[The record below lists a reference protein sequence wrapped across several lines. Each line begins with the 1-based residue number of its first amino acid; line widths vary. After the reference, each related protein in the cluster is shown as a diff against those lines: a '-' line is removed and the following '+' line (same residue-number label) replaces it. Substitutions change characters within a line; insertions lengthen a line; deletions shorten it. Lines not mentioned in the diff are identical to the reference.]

1 MTALAPAPTPDAT
14 APAEVPRGSL
24 LRAEVRRFRSRRFIQ
39 VLLALTLAGFVLA
52 VGLAAATEYGNPTP
66 AALAEAQARVD
77 AAVVEQEGY
86 RQQCLAD
93 PGRPAGVDA
102 TDYCGPAT
110 TAENIPIGQFL
121 DEEPFVLADALPP
134 GGIAA
139 AVVTAALAFL
149 IGATWVGAEWSSRSM
164 VALLFWV
171 PRRTAVMRAKL
182 TVLVAATALLGVVA
196 QALWWGTALLLAAT
210 LGRATP
216 LPDDFYADL
225 LGQQARS
232 VLLVVLVGLLG
243 FGFSNL
249 MRGTGAA
256 LGVGFLYF
264 AIVENAVRNLRP
276 SWQEWLLTDNA
287 AALVLP
293 GGNTLYLYDESFV
306 DPTTGFTGGGR
317 ELVLSNLHGGLVLGF
332 ATAALVA
339 VGVVVFARRD
349 LH

>member
-1 MTALAPAPTPDAT
+1 
-14 APAEVPRGSL
+14 
-24 LRAEVRRFRSRRFIQ
+24 
-39 VLLALTLAGFVLA
+39 
-52 VGLAAATEYGNPTP
+52 
-66 AALAEAQARVD
+66 
-77 AAVVEQEGY
+77 
-86 RQQCLAD
+86 
-93 PGRPAGVDA
+93 
-102 TDYCGPAT
+102 
-110 TAENIPIGQFL
+110 
-121 DEEPFVLADALPP
+121 
-134 GGIAA
+134 
-139 AVVTAALAFL
+139 
-149 IGATWVGAEWSSRSM
+149 
-164 VALLFWV
+164 
-171 PRRTAVMRAKL
+171 MRAKL

-196 QALWWGTALLLAAT
+196 QALWWGTALVLAAT

-216 LPDDFYADL
+216 LPDGFYADL

-264 AIVENAVRNLRP
+264 AIAENAVRNLRP

-293 GGNTLYLYDESFV
+293 GGNTLFLYDESFV
-306 DPTTGFTGGGR
+306 DPATGFSGGGR

-332 ATAALVA
+332 ATATLVA

>member
-1 MTALAPAPTPDAT
+1 MTALAPAPGPHAT
-14 APAEVPRGSL
+14 APAEVARGSL

-39 VLLALTLAGFVLA
+39 VLLAVTLAGFVLA
-52 VGLAAATEYGNPTP
+52 VGLASATEFGNPSP
-66 AALAEAQARVD
+66 AVLAAAQARVD
-77 AAVVEQEGY
+77 EAVLEQEGF

-93 PGRPAGVDA
+93 PGRPTQVDP
-102 TDYCGPAT
+102 TDYCGPPVA
-110 TAENIPIGQFL
+110 ADSIPIGQFL
-121 DEEPFVLADALPP
+121 DKEPFVLADALPP
-134 GGIAA
+134 GGIAT
-139 AVVTAALAFL
+139 AVVTSALAFL

-196 QALWWGTALLLAAT
+196 QALWWGTALVMAAT
-210 LGRATP
+210 LGRSNP
-216 LPDDFYADL
+216 LPEGFYADL

-232 VLLVVLVGLLG
+232 VLLVVLIGLLG

-256 LGVGFLYF
+256 LGVAFLYF
-264 AIVENAVRNLRP
+264 AIAENAVRNLRP
-276 SWQEWLLTDNA
+276 AWQEWLLTDNA

-293 GGNTLYLYDESFV
+293 GGSTLYLYDENSF
-306 DPTTGFTGGGR
+306 DPATGFTDAGR
-317 ELVLSNLHGGLVLGF
+317 ELVLTNLHGGLVLGV